1 MLKYSVVSE
10 PQPFLPSPP
19 CESNPSADPGSHGR
33 MREAGR
39 SIGDRVRRVLVPEG
53 SPIATLRFL
62 VVDDHPDSADSLAAI
77 LEILG
82 WPVRTCYDPAS
93 AILIAADF
101 DPQVCLLDLKMPG
114 MDGFQ
119 LAGHLKAHACGGPLL
134 LIATT
139 GLGDAESRRKSLA
152 AGFHCHLVKPI
163 DVPTLIDAVM
173 RLWDTLR
180 EQGGFPPRSFATS

>member
-1 MLKYSVVSE
+1 
-10 PQPFLPSPP
+10 
-19 CESNPSADPGSHGR
+19 

-39 SIGDRVRRVLVPEG
+39 SIGDRVRRVLVPEN

-62 VVDDHPDSADSLAAI
+62 VVDDHPDSADSLAAV
-77 LEILG
+77 LDMLG
-82 WPVRTCYDPAS
+82 WPVRTCYNAAS
-93 AILIAADF
+93 AILTAATF

-119 LAGHLKAHACGGPLL
+119 LAGHLKAHAAGAPLL

-139 GLGDAESRRKSLA
+139 ALADEESRRKSLA

-163 DVPTLIDAVM
+163 DLPTLIDAVM
-173 RLWDTLR
+173 RMWDIVR
-180 EQGGFPPRSFATS
+180 EQGDRQ